1 MAFVVKQPYAYENVC
16 KLLNWDKNINGQNIG
31 GYKYD
36 EATKTFP
43 VLINYDED
51 PSIAAS
57 IQYEDHFVF
66 PSKLIALSK
75 SRRNLESADVKRLRS
90 WSEND
95 MKIYLFVRKNK
106 DDKTAGKEF
115 YFLGEME
122 PTGEYEQIAMAETGD
137 SAVAIGYRLDV
148 PVESDLHH
156 CLTTDLG
163 DALMCSSS

>member
-51 PSIAAS
+51 TSIAAS

-115 YFLGEME
+115 YFLGEIE
-122 PTGEYEQIAMAETGD
+122 PTGGVRADCDGRD
-137 SAVAIGYRLDV
+137 R
-148 PVESDLHH
+148 
-156 CLTTDLG
+156 
-163 DALMCSSS
+163 

>member
-1 MAFVVKQPYAYENVC
+1 MALVVKQRYTYEDVC

-43 VLINYDED
+43 VLINYDKD

-57 IQYEDHFVF
+57 IQYEDRFVF

-75 SRRNLESADVKRLRS
+75 SRRNLENADVKRLRS

-106 DDKTAGKEF
+106 DDKTGGKEL

-122 PTGEYEQIAMAETGD
+122 PTGECEQIAMAETGD
-137 SAVAIGYRLDV
+137 SAVEIGYRLDV
-148 PVESDLHH
+148 PAESNLYH
-156 CLTTDLG
+156 CPTTDLG
-163 DALMCSSS
+163 GA